1 MSQSPTD
8 VVQGMYDA
16 FARADIGAI
25 LNALD
30 EQIDWRVPENVPHG
44 GHFTGREEVGRFFQ
58 GIGENWDGL
67 TVEVDR
73 VLEDGDRAVALVSA
87 RGRLRA
93 TGEDTGYIAAQ
104 VWTLRDGTP
113 ITFAETVDA
122 PVSLPAAV
130 AAS

>member
-1 MSQSPTD
+1 MSDSPAE

-44 GHFTGREEVGRFFQ
+44 GRFSGREGVGRFFQ

-73 VLEDGDRAVALVSA
+73 VLEDGDHAVALVSA

-93 TGEDTGYIAAQ
+93 TGQETGYTAAHA
-104 VWTLRDGTP
+104 WTLRDGTA
-113 ITFAETVDA
+113 IKFAEPVDA
-122 PVSLPAAV
+122 PVSLPGAA
-130 AAS
+130 AA